1 MVNKK
6 NQKQRIVEYIEKY
19 GSITP
24 MQAIHE
30 LGITK
35 LATRI
40 SELKQE
46 GYEVRTQIL
55 YAPNRYGENTR
66 FARYSRIKRPKED

>member
-1 MVNKK
+1 MAKKK
-6 NQKQRIVEYIEKY
+6 NQKQRIIEYVEKY

-24 MQAIHE
+24 MQAINE

-35 LATRI
+35 LATRV
-40 SELKQE
+40 SELKKE

-55 YAPNRYGENTR
+55 YAPNRYGDNTR
-66 FARYSRIKRPKED
+66 FARYSNIKRPKED